1 METINNIS
9 SEMQRRRHQPVPP
22 APLLVGTV
30 TRIGYYGD
38 TLPKLI
44 ITVKK
49 GEVAGIPF
57 REGERISLPFVIRG
71 QTYTAGVRTTQR
83 STTVMVCPDLSD
95 AAGSPA
101 RLTDVLFSQ
110 GITQTRLALLIDNGA
125 IYCCLNG
132 EGRERE

>member
-1 METINNIS
+1 MENIDGMN
-9 SEMQRRRHQPVPP
+9 SELSCRRGEAPP
-22 APLLVGTV
+22 AAQLVGTV

-49 GEVAGIPF
+49 TDVTGMLFVD
-57 REGERISLPFVIRG
+57 GERLSLPFIIRDK
-71 QTYTAGVRTTQR
+71 TYVAGVRTTQR
-83 STTVMVCPDLSD
+83 SATVMVCPDLLD
-95 AAGSPA
+95 TAGTSA

-110 GITQTRLALLIDNGA
+110 GVTQSRLALRVTDDA

-132 EGRERE
+132 EVAAE